1 MARFAWAF
9 GLAGAV
15 AWIGALSVAY
25 VVGSWSGPPTTLGVL
40 GTALWVAWV
49 AFDARSLADTMST
62 RHFRLSSG
70 SVALQAVAL
79 LVAIVA
85 YAVVDDRLDRTFDL
99 TGKRAHT
106 LSTQTVSVLQGLDAP
121 VDVLAFFPEGS
132 AEGLAFSRLIT
143 LYTQASANVRLEW
156 IDPLAHP
163 VRARTERI
171 SGPTVVLKQGDREE
185 RLEIDFTETNLTRRL
200 VLVQSD
206 TEHHVCWSTG
216 HGEADPDGDAT
227 PDGYGAAVLVLEGLN
242 YRVSRVS
249 VAGEGIPGDC
259 EVFVVARPQHDWM
272 PSEREALAAFVGGGG
287 DALVLLDPIAET
299 PGFDA
304 DLDRFGVTVFD
315 DVVFDADRSRTVAGM
330 EGTLA
335 VHDDG
340 VLAHPV
346 TSPLAGAVVLPVARS
361 LDLAVRDGL
370 LAKELLRTST
380 QAWGET
386 DLTDPDVKPD
396 PGLDR
401 TGQLLLGVVVE
412 VVDPDVLSIARPAEG
427 PVDPGA
433 PDAGRLVP
441 PDWKGV
447 PGGRI
452 VVVGD
457 GDFGSNQALA
467 WGSNQDFFLNLF
479 AWATGEEE
487 QIGDRPDLAEPLDLS
502 EVGSA
507 MLCLVSVVFVP
518 GAAMLLALVTLLRR
532 GLLAKGEA

>member
-1 MARFAWAF
+1 
-9 GLAGAV
+9 
-15 AWIGALSVAY
+15 
-25 VVGSWSGPPTTLGVL
+25 
-40 GTALWVAWV
+40 
-49 AFDARSLADTMST
+49 
-62 RHFRLSSG
+62 
-70 SVALQAVAL
+70 
-79 LVAIVA
+79 
-85 YAVVDDRLDRTFDL
+85 
-99 TGKRAHT
+99 
-106 LSTQTVSVLQGLDAP
+106 
-121 VDVLAFFPEGS
+121 
-132 AEGLAFSRLIT
+132 
-143 LYTQASANVRLEW
+143 
-156 IDPLAHP
+156 
-163 VRARTERI
+163 
-171 SGPTVVLKQGDREE
+171 
-185 RLEIDFTETNLTRRL
+185 
-200 VLVQSD
+200 
-206 TEHHVCWSTG
+206 
-216 HGEADPDGDAT
+216 
-227 PDGYGAAVLVLEGLN
+227 
-242 YRVSRVS
+242 
-249 VAGEGIPGDC
+249 GDC
-259 EVFVVARPQHDWM
+259 EVFVVARPQRDWM

-346 TSPLAGAVVLPVARS
+346 TLAGAVVLPVARS